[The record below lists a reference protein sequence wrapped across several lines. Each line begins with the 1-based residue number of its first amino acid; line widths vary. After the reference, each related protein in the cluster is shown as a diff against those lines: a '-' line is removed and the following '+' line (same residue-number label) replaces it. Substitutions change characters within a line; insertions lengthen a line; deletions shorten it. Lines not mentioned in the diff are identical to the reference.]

1 MLPEA
6 RTGRYLKVTEFDDR
20 CFQEQQCSQS
30 SSNRQ
35 ISESYGVWWQTFSGA
50 AMLPEQLE
58 PADIWKLRSLMTDV
72 FRSSNAPRA
81 AHNKRKYSPYHRRNH
96 NWWVQWSCDR
106 NFWIID
112 IKHENNIFSATVP
125 SQKSDLM
132 HWVPPITVTLTLQK
146 TWKSRII
153 LKAEKVTQ
161 FHYRKRVSF
170 SIISEAYNSSRKRFQ
185 KYF

>member
-1 MLPEA
+1 MKAKTIIMSACMFQNLPIDL
-6 RTGRYLKVTEFDDR
+6 RYHFLMIDVFT
-20 CFQEQQCSQS
+20 FQEQQCFQS

-35 ISESYGVWWQTFSGA
+35 ISESYGVWWQMFSGA

-146 TWKSRII
+146 KMKITNYS
-153 LKAEKVTQ
+153 
-161 FHYRKRVSF
+161 
-170 SIISEAYNSSRKRFQ
+170 
-185 KYF
+185 